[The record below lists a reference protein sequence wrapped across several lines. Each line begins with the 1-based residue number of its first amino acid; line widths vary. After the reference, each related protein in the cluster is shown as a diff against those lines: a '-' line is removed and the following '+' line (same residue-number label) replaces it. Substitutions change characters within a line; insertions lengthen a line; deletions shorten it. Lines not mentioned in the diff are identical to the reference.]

1 MEFLRKAVRVGN
13 SAGIILP
20 KRLLG
25 SEVKITVV
33 KRPVDIKKEVL
44 RALYEHLEDL
54 QGVYV
59 INLDPGEI
67 LAVSSKT
74 KAIITKK
81 NLKIT
86 LIPLEIIKKDIKSKK
101 ELRDKLKKA
110 KSILNNLLLL
120 KLKKEISSMG

>member
-1 MEFLRKAVRVGN
+1 MAFIRVL
-13 SAGIILP
+13 LP
-20 KRLLG
+20 KKLLG